1 MLKKVVSKEKS
12 SSKEVK
18 SGSKANL
25 KYSAAEGNLEKE
37 GSKGDLTNG
46 NAANGEV
53 AEDEHEQLQISK
65 SDLNLLRKYG
75 FISGDANT
83 IWSYLKSGMFTG
95 DCRVDG
101 MTRK

>member
-25 KYSAAEGNLEKE
+25 KASEGNIEKE
-37 GSKGDLTNG
+37 GSKADLN
-46 NAANGEV
+46 NNANGEV
-53 AEDEHEQLQISK
+53 AEDDHEQLQISK

-75 FISGDANT
+75 FITGDANT
-83 IWSYLKSGMFTG
+83 IWSYLKSGMF
-95 DCRVDG
+95 VQVNL
-101 MTRK
+101 MVEKS